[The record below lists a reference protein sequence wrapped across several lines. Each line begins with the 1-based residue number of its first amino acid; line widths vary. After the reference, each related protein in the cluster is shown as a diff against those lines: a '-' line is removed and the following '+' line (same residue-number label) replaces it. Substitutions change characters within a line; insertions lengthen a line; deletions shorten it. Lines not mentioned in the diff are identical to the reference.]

1 MKQADLEKSLFK
13 LQQISQTKKEK
24 LELREVNTVVNER
37 GDPCVGASATLN
49 SGEVDA
55 AALQGQTGG

>member
-1 MKQADLEKSLFK
+1 MSVGWKSVKQADLEKILFK

-37 GDPCVGASATLN
+37 EAILVL
-49 SGEVDA
+49 EHQR
-55 AALQGQTGG
+55 L